1 MLLHL
6 RGKEKNM
13 LGIRKEKITKKKK
26 EGFNFNPKSIQ
37 RIKEDL
43 NTKYAELVIDAL
55 LNEESR
61 KKIKEIIQ
69 NNYPAIFMDYD
80 DDKDAAEYVVSE
92 IVGTGVI
99 ERLINERPD
108 ITDISY
114 NGSDLIVESSDYKGK
129 YESSDQ
135 IIAEEYISRVIQKFA
150 NAVGTE
156 FVPKKPIF
164 DGVYGSIR
172 INAVHH
178 QNTVGNSTMSL
189 RIVRPKL
196 ALNEKN
202 FEMFAPEFMLD
213 FFKVLMVSRNNIV
226 ISGETG
232 TGKTE
237 FLKLLF
243 SYILFEHKAV
253 MIEDVPETHV
263 KQLFPDKDVLSWLTG
278 HGVTVTDLIKAALRN
293 NPRWIMISE
302 LRGKETYEAI
312 QAVLSG
318 HHVVTSLHSV
328 DAETSP
334 KRLVN
339 MSKIGYQVD
348 EKSLEEDIMRYFGF
362 GCHIKR
368 LVIKTT
374 GENNV
379 KINRVI
385 RYLSKVVQY
394 SSEGCRMV
402 FEQKYQN
409 GKFTYS
415 TGTLSE
421 EFYERLAEADL
432 SYELPKYT
440 DVLAVKQG
448 LVVTR

>member
-1 MLLHL
+1 
-6 RGKEKNM
+6 M
-13 LGIRKEKITKKKK
+13 LGLKNKNTTTKKKDS
-26 EGFNFNPKSIQ
+26 FNFHPQKLQ
-37 RIKEDL
+37 MIKDDL
-43 NTKYAELVIDAL
+43 NTKHAELVIDAL
-55 LNEESR
+55 LNEEAR
-61 KKIKEIIQ
+61 QKIKFKIKKD
-69 NNYPAIFMDYD
+69 YPALFMDYD
-80 DDKDAAEYVVSE
+80 DDVDVAEYVVSE

-114 NGSDLIVESSDYKGK
+114 NGSHLIVESSDYKGK
-129 YESSDQ
+129 YENSDH
-135 IIAEEYISRVIQKFA
+135 IISEEYVSRVIQKFA

-196 ALNEKN
+196 ALNEEN
-202 FEMFAPEFMLD
+202 FNTFAPEFMLE

-263 KQLFPDKDVLSWLTG
+263 KKLFPDKDVLSWLTG

-368 LVIKTT
+368 VVIKTT
-374 GENNV
+374 VKNNV
-379 KINRVI
+379 QVNRVI

-394 SSEGCRMV
+394 SPEGCRMV

-415 TGTLSE
+415 TGSLSE

-432 SYELPKYT
+432 SYELPEYT
-440 DVLAVKQG
+440 NELAVKKDV
-448 LVVTR
+448 VVTR

>member
-1 MLLHL
+1 
-6 RGKEKNM
+6 M
-13 LGIRKEKITKKKK
+13 LGIKKTATKKKK
-26 EGFNFNPKSIQ
+26 PGFEFNPKNLQ

-43 NTKYAELVIDAL
+43 NTRHAELVIDAL

-61 KKIKEIIQ
+61 EKIKKIIQ
-69 NNYPAIFMDYD
+69 NDYAVMFVDYD
-80 DDKDAAEYVVSE
+80 DDKDIAEYVVSE
-92 IVGTGVI
+92 IIGTGVI
-99 ERLINERPD
+99 ERLIKERPD

-114 NGSDLIVESSDYKGK
+114 NGSHLIVESSDYKGK
-129 YESSDQ
+129 YENSDH
-135 IIAEEYISRVIQKFA
+135 IISEEYISRVIQKFA

-172 INAVHH
+172 INAVHS

-202 FEMFAPEFMLD
+202 FHMFAPTFMLD
-213 FFKVLMVSRNNIV
+213 FFKILMTSRNNIL

-237 FLKLLF
+237 LLKLLF
-243 SYILFEHKAV
+243 SYILFDHKAI

-263 KQLFPDKDVLSWLTG
+263 KQLFPEKDVLSWLTG
-278 HGVTVTDLIKAALRN
+278 HGITVTDLIKAALRN
-293 NPRWIMISE
+293 NPRWINVSE
-302 LRGKETYEAI
+302 LRGKEAYEMV

-318 HHVVTSLHSV
+318 HHIMTTLHSV

-348 EKSLEEDIMRYFGF
+348 EKSLEEDIMRYFDFGF
-362 GCHIKR
+362 HIKR
-368 LVIKTT
+368 IVVKTT
-374 GENNV
+374 NSDSM

-409 GKFTYS
+409 GKFIYS
-415 TGTLSE
+415 TGSLSG

-432 SYELPKYT
+432 DYELPKFT
-440 DVLAVKQG
+440 DEIAIKKG

>member
-1 MLLHL
+1 
-6 RGKEKNM
+6 M
-13 LGIRKEKITKKKK
+13 LGISKTKVTQKKKDK
-26 EGFNFNPKSIQ
+26 FKFNPDNLQ

-43 NTKYAELVIDAL
+43 NTKHAELVIDAL
-55 LNEESR
+55 LNEWSR
-61 KKIKEIIQ
+61 KKIKETIQ
-69 NNYPAIFMDYD
+69 NDYPYMFMDYD
-80 DDKDAAEYVVSE
+80 DDEDIAEYVVSE
-92 IVGTGVI
+92 IIGTGVI
-99 ERLINERPD
+99 ERIIKERPD

-114 NGSDLIVESSDYKGK
+114 NGSHLIVESSDYKGVMK
-129 YESSDQ
+129 IHH
-135 IIAEEYISRVIQKFA
+135 IISEEYISRVIQKFA

-172 INAVHH
+172 INAVHN

-189 RIVRPKL
+189 RIVRPRL
-196 ALNEKN
+196 ALNEEN
-202 FEMFAPEFMLD
+202 FATFAPEFMLE
-213 FFKVLMVSRNNIV
+213 FFKVLMISRNNIL

-368 LVIKTT
+368 VVIKQLA
-374 GENNV
+374 
-379 KINRVI
+379 K
-385 RYLSKVVQY
+385 
-394 SSEGCRMV
+394 MV
-402 FEQKYQN
+402 WKLIELFAIYQ
-409 GKFTYS
+409 
-415 TGTLSE
+415 
-421 EFYERLAEADL
+421 R
-432 SYELPKYT
+432 
-440 DVLAVKQG
+440 
-448 LVVTR
+448 

>member
-1 MLLHL
+1 
-6 RGKEKNM
+6 M
-13 LGIRKEKITKKKK
+13 LGIKKTSRQADKK
-26 EGFNFNPKSIQ
+26 SGFNFSIQ
-37 RIKEDL
+37 KLQSIKDDL
-43 NTKYAELVIDAL
+43 NTKHAELVIDAL
-55 LNEESR
+55 LNKESR
-61 KKIKEIIQ
+61 QEIKEIIKK
-69 NNYPAIFMDYD
+69 NYPAYFMDYD
-80 DDKDAAEYVVSE
+80 EDKDVAEYVVSE
-92 IVGTGVI
+92 IVGTGII

-114 NGSDLIVESSDYKGK
+114 NGSHLIVESSDYKGV
-129 YESSDQ
+129 YENSDQ
-135 IIAEEYISRVIQKFA
+135 MISEEYISRVIQKFA

-172 INAVHH
+172 INAVHS

-196 ALNEKN
+196 ALNEEN
-202 FEMFAPEFMLD
+202 FDMFAPTFMLD
-213 FFKVLMVSRNNIV
+213 FFKILMTSRNNIL

-237 FLKLLF
+237 LLKLLF
-243 SYILFEHKAV
+243 SYILFEHKAI

-263 KQLFPDKDVLSWLTG
+263 KHLFPEKDVLSWLTG

-293 NPRWIMISE
+293 NPRWINVSE
-302 LRGKETYEAI
+302 LRGKEAYEMV

-318 HHVVTSLHSV
+318 HHIMTTLHSV

-348 EKSLEEDIMRYFGF
+348 EKSLEEDIMRYFDFGF
-362 GCHIKR
+362 HIKR
-368 LVIKTT
+368 IVVKTT
-374 GENNV
+374 NSDRV

-409 GKFTYS
+409 GKFVYS
-415 TGTLSE
+415 TGSLSE

-432 SYELPKYT
+432 SYELPKFT
-440 DVLAVKQG
+440 DEIAIKEG

>member
-1 MLLHL
+1 
-6 RGKEKNM
+6 M
-13 LGIRKEKITKKKK
+13 LGIKKTITKKKK
-26 EGFNFNPKSIQ
+26 QGFEFNPKNLQ

-43 NTKYAELVIDAL
+43 NTRHAELVIDAL

-61 KKIKEIIQ
+61 KKIKHIIQ
-69 NNYPAIFMDYD
+69 NDYAVMFVDYD
-80 DDKDAAEYVVSE
+80 DDKDIAEYVVSE
-92 IVGTGVI
+92 IIGTGVI
-99 ERLINERPD
+99 ERLIKERPD

-114 NGSDLIVESSDYKGK
+114 NGSHLIVESSDYKGK
-129 YESSDQ
+129 YENSDH
-135 IIAEEYISRVIQKFA
+135 IISEEYISRVIQKFA

-172 INAVHH
+172 INAVHS

-189 RIVRPKL
+189 RIVRPRL
-196 ALNEKN
+196 ALNEEN
-202 FEMFAPEFMLD
+202 FATFAPEFMLK
-213 FFKVLMVSRNNIV
+213 FFKVLMISRNNIL

-243 SYILFEHKAV
+243 SYILFDHKAV

-348 EKSLEEDIMRYFGF
+348 EKSLEEDILRYFGF

-368 LVIKTT
+368 VVIKTT
-374 GENNV
+374 GENGV

-385 RYLSKVVQY
+385 RYLAKVVEY
-394 SSEGCRMV
+394 SHEGCRMV
-402 FEQKYQN
+402 FEQKYKN

-415 TGTLSE
+415 TGSLSE

-432 SYELPKYT
+432 NYKLPQHT
-440 DVLAVKQG
+440 DVLAVKEG
-448 LVVTR
+448 LVARR

>member
-1 MLLHL
+1 MF
-6 RGKEKNM
+6 
-13 LGIRKEKITKKKK
+13 GINKASGESTKKKS
-26 EGFNFNPKSIQ
+26 GFNFSEKKLQI
-37 RIKEDL
+37 IKEAL
-43 NTKYAELVIDAL
+43 NTKHAELVIDAL

-61 KKIKEIIQ
+61 KKIK
-69 NNYPAIFMDYD
+69 AILQKEYAAYFMDYD
-80 DDKDAAEYVVSE
+80 DNKDVAEYVVSE
-92 IVGTGVI
+92 IIGTGVI

-108 ITDISY
+108 ITDLSY
-114 NGSDLIVESSDYKGK
+114 NGSHLIVESSDYKGI
-129 YESSDQ
+129 YENSDQ
-135 IIAEEYISRVIQKFA
+135 IISEEYISRVIQKFA

-172 INAVHH
+172 INAVHS

-189 RIVRPKL
+189 RIVRPRL
-196 ALNEKN
+196 ALNKEN
-202 FEMFAPEFMLD
+202 FATFAPEFMLE
-213 FFKVLMVSRNNIV
+213 FFEMLMISRNNIL

-243 SYILFEHKAV
+243 SYILFEHKAA

-263 KQLFPDKDVLSWLTG
+263 KHLFPDKDVLSWITG
-278 HGVTVTDLIKAALRN
+278 HGVTVTGLIKSALRN
-293 NPRWIMISE
+293 NVRWIMLSE
-302 LRGKETYEAI
+302 LRGMETYEMI

-318 HHVVTSLHSV
+318 HHVVTTLHSV
-328 DAETSP
+328 SAEASP

-374 GENNV
+374 NDNGV

-385 RYLSKVVQY
+385 RYLSKVVEY
-394 SSEGCRMV
+394 SPEGCRMV
-402 FEQKYQN
+402 FEQKYKN
-409 GKFTYS
+409 GQFTYS
-415 TGTLSE
+415 TGSLSE

-432 SYELPKYT
+432 KYELPKHT
-440 DVLAVKQG
+440 DVLDLKKG

>member
-1 MLLHL
+1 
-6 RGKEKNM
+6 M
-13 LGIRKEKITKKKK
+13 LGIKKPVTKKKK
-26 EGFNFNPKSIQ
+26 QGFEFNPKNLQ

-43 NTKYAELVIDAL
+43 NTRHAELVIDAL

-61 KKIKEIIQ
+61 KKIKHIIQ
-69 NNYPAIFMDYD
+69 NDYAVMFMDYD
-80 DDKDAAEYVVSE
+80 DDEDIAEYVMSE
-92 IVGTGVI
+92 IIGTGVI
-99 ERLINERPD
+99 ERLIKERPD

-114 NGSDLIVESSDYKGK
+114 NGSHLIVESSDYKGI
-129 YESSDQ
+129 YENSDR
-135 IIAEEYISRVIQKFA
+135 IVSEEYISRVIQKFA

-172 INAVHH
+172 INAVHS

-189 RIVRPKL
+189 RIVRPRL
-196 ALNEKN
+196 ALNEEN
-202 FEMFAPEFMLD
+202 FATFAPEFMLK
-213 FFKVLMVSRNNIV
+213 FFKVLMKSRNNIL

-278 HGVTVTDLIKAALRN
+278 HGITVTDLIKAALRN

-348 EKSLEEDIMRYFGF
+348 EKSLEEDILRYFGF

-368 LVIKTT
+368 VVIKTS
-374 GENNV
+374 GENGV

-385 RYLSKVVQY
+385 RYLAKVVEY
-394 SSEGCRMV
+394 SHEGCRMV
-402 FEQKYQN
+402 FEQKYKN

-415 TGTLSE
+415 TGSLSE

-432 SYELPKYT
+432 NYELPQHT
-440 DVLAVKQG
+440 DVLAVKDG
-448 LVVTR
+448 LVVRR

>member
-1 MLLHL
+1 M
-6 RGKEKNM
+6 RM
-13 LGIRKEKITKKKK
+13 LGISKTKVTQKKKDK
-26 EGFNFNPKSIQ
+26 FKFNPDNLQ

-43 NTKYAELVIDAL
+43 NTKHAELVIDAL
-55 LNEESR
+55 LNEGSR
-61 KKIKEIIQ
+61 KKIKETIQ
-69 NNYPAIFMDYD
+69 NDYPYMFMDYD
-80 DDKDAAEYVVSE
+80 DDEDIAEYVVSE
-92 IVGTGVI
+92 IIGTGVI
-99 ERLINERPD
+99 ERIIKERPD

-114 NGSDLIVESSDYKGK
+114 NGSHLIVESSDYKGS
-129 YESSDQ
+129 YENSDH
-135 IIAEEYISRVIQKFA
+135 IISEEYISRVIQKFA

-172 INAVHH
+172 INAVHN

-189 RIVRPKL
+189 RIVRPRL
-196 ALNEKN
+196 ALNEEN
-202 FEMFAPEFMLD
+202 FATFAPEFMLE
-213 FFKVLMVSRNNIV
+213 FFKVLMVSRNNIL

-368 LVIKTT
+368 VVIKTT
-374 GENNV
+374 GENGV

-385 RYLSKVVQY
+385 RYLSKVVEY
-394 SSEGCRMV
+394 SHEGCKMV
-402 FEQKYQN
+402 FEQKYSN

-415 TGTLSE
+415 TGSLSE
-421 EFYERLAEADL
+421 GFYERLAEADL
-432 SYELPKYT
+432 KYDLPKYT
-440 DVLAVKQG
+440 DVLAVKEG
-448 LVVTR
+448 LVATR

>member
-1 MLLHL
+1 
-6 RGKEKNM
+6 M
-13 LGIRKEKITKKKK
+13 LGLKKTSRQADKK
-26 EGFNFNPKSIQ
+26 SGFNFSAQKLQSI
-37 RIKEDL
+37 KNDL

-61 KKIKEIIQ
+61 QEIKEIIKK
-69 NNYPAIFMDYD
+69 NYPAYFMDYD
-80 DDKDAAEYVVSE
+80 DDEDVAEYVVSE
-92 IVGTGVI
+92 IIGTGVI

-114 NGSDLIVESSDYKGK
+114 NGSHLIVESGDYKGI
-129 YESSDQ
+129 YENSDQ
-135 IIAEEYISRVIQKFA
+135 IISEEYISRVIQKFA

-172 INAVHH
+172 INAVHS

-189 RIVRPKL
+189 RIVRPRL
-196 ALNEKN
+196 ALNKEN
-202 FEMFAPEFMLD
+202 FATFAPEFMLK
-213 FFKVLMVSRNNIV
+213 FFEVLMISRNNIL

-243 SYILFEHKAV
+243 SYILFEHKAA

-263 KQLFPDKDVLSWLTG
+263 KHLFPDKDVLSWITG
-278 HGVTVTDLIKAALRN
+278 HGVTVTDHIKAALRN
-293 NPRWIMISE
+293 NVRWIMLSE
-302 LRGKETYEAI
+302 LRGRETYEMI

-318 HHVVTSLHSV
+318 HHVATTLHSV
-328 DAETSP
+328 SAEASP

-374 GENNV
+374 NDKGV

-385 RYLSKVVQY
+385 RYLSKVVEY
-394 SSEGCRMV
+394 SPEGCRMV
-402 FEQKYQN
+402 FEQKYKN
-409 GKFTYS
+409 GQFTYS
-415 TGTLSE
+415 TGSLSE

-432 SYELPKYT
+432 KYELPKHT
-440 DVLAVKQG
+440 DVLDLKKD